1 LIQFDFSYYIYGH
14 IHDIRKL
21 IWIDRDHVVMAS
33 PVFLMDLIK
42 RILQGKISMSLSY
55 EMETSRAWQTYL
67 AQINQVTPYLE
78 EDLIPFV
85 NTLKRP
91 KRALIVDVPIVMD
104 DGSIQHFDGYR
115 VQHKLSRCPCKDVT
129 RHHPMF

>member
-1 LIQFDFSYYIYGH
+1 M
-14 IHDIRKL
+14 
-21 IWIDRDHVVMAS
+21 VS

-104 DGSIQHFDGYR
+104 DGSIQHFEGYR
-115 VQHKLSRCPCKDVT
+115 VQHNLSRGPGKGGI
-129 RHHPMF
+129 RYHPDRKSVV

>member
-1 LIQFDFSYYIYGH
+1 
-14 IHDIRKL
+14 
-21 IWIDRDHVVMAS
+21 MAS

-91 KRALIVDVPIVMD
+91 KRALIVDVPIVMARAD
-104 DGSIQHFDGYR
+104 NCAWIVSLRLADLGDF
-115 VQHKLSRCPCKDVT
+115 VQVIESHRKQRE
-129 RHHPMF
+129 